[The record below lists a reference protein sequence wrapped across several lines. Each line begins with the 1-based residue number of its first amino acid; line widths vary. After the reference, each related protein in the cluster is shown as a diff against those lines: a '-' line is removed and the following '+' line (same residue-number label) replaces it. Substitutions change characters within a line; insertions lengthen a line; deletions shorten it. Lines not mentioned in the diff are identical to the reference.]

1 MTYRPNLI
9 VSLLLAGV
17 LGELVFEAYAWL
29 ISPLIFG
36 LSLQPANLVMALAG
50 QFANLSLPYATAFV
64 IHVLIGSL
72 GFATVILLTKRVT
85 GLGCRMAGA
94 LVGLG
99 LWFVAQGILA
109 PLIGRDFMMGFGA
122 YTQSSSVAHVGMALV
137 IGAVLQAR
145 LGGGHLTKRR
155 CLHAMSACRCHR
167 AGLKYSAQR

>member
-9 VSLLLAGV
+9 VSLLLAGA

-36 LSLQPANLVMALAG
+36 ISLQPANLVMALTG

-72 GFATVILLTKRVT
+72 GFATIVWLTARAT
-85 GLGCRMAGA
+85 GLGYRMAGA

-122 YTQSSSVAHVGMALV
+122 YTQSSFIAHVGMALV
-137 IGAVLQAR
+137 IGAVLQTR
-145 LGGGHLTKRR
+145 LGGAAPDKKTLSSH
-155 CLHAMSACRCHR
+155 
-167 AGLKYSAQR
+167 